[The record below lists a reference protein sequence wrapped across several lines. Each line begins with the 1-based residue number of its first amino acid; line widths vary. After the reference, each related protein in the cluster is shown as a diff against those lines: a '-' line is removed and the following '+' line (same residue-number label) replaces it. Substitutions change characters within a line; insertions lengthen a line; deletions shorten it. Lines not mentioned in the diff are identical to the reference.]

1 MTEKER
7 YAIAQSVLASELAE
21 RVVQKLLERQKRAL
35 VVYTGSNMSVESGL
49 EQLRALRAEG
59 FTYRVLLSRSAA
71 GMLDVPAIRSALEPE
86 ALWVERAEET
96 PEVLTAKYDTILVPT
111 LTVNTAAHV
120 AACMADTPA
129 AAIILDGLMRG
140 KNVIAAVDGCC
151 PDNPERTRR
160 GFRMTEALK
169 GKLRENKDT
178 LRAYG
183 ARLTT
188 ADQLCPAA
196 LRAIQGFVSGPA
208 TPRPSKPEAAP
219 EAKPKSAVSGGSGR
233 QEVHLTLEGRVLSA
247 RYLQSCPPHSVAV
260 VPKGTIVTQ
269 LTLDEARRR
278 DITIQKEG

>member
-7 YAIAQSVLASELAE
+7 YALAQSVLASQLAE

-35 VVYTGSNMSVESGL
+35 VVYTGSNMSVEPGL
-49 EQLRALRAEG
+49 ACLRALREDG
-59 FTYRVLLSRSAA
+59 FSYRVLFSRSAA

-86 ALWVERAEET
+86 ALWVEKPDET
-96 PEVLTAKYDTILVPT
+96 PEALTAKYDTILVPT

-140 KNVIAAVDGCC
+140 KNVVAAVDGCC
-151 PDNPERTRR
+151 PDNPERIRR

-169 GKLRENKDT
+169 SRLRENKDT

-183 ARLTT
+183 AHLTT
-188 ADQLCPAA
+188 ADQLQGAA
-196 LRAIQGFVSGPA
+196 LRAIRGFVPGAPA
-208 TPRPSKPEAAP
+208 PGKVAPKTAAAP
-219 EAKPKSAVSGGSGR
+219 GASGGGR
-233 QEVHLTLEGRVLSA
+233 QEVRLALEGRVLSG
-247 RYLQSCPPHSVAV
+247 RYLQTCPFHAVAR

-269 LTLDEARRR
+269 LAADEARRR
-278 DITIQKEG
+278 DITIQIER

>member
-1 MTEKER
+1 MTDKER
-7 YAIAQSVLASELAE
+7 YAIVQSVLAGELAE

-35 VVYTGSNMSVESGL
+35 VVYTGSNMSVAPGL
-49 EQLRALRAEG
+49 DQLRALRADG

-86 ALWVERAEET
+86 ALWIERAEET
-96 PEVLTAKYDTILVPT
+96 PEALTVQYDTILVPT

-151 PDNPERTRR
+151 PDNPERIRR

-183 ARLTT
+183 AHLTT
-188 ADQLCPAA
+188 ADQLRPAA
-196 LRAIQGFVSGPA
+196 LRAIRGFVPGG
-208 TPRPSKPEAAP
+208 AAP
-219 EAKPKSAVSGGSGR
+219 EAPKAAAPQAKAPSGAAGAGGR
-233 QEVHLTLEGRVLSA
+233 QVVRPALEGRVFGA
-247 RYLQSCPPHSVAV
+247 RYLQNCPSHSLVV

-269 LTLDEARRR
+269 LTADNARQR
-278 DITIQKEG
+278 DITIQLEG

>member
-1 MTEKER
+1 MTDKER
-7 YAIAQSVLASELAE
+7 YAIVQSVLAGELAE

-35 VVYTGSNMSVESGL
+35 VVYTGSNMSVAPGL
-49 EQLRALRAEG
+49 DQLRALREDG

-71 GMLDVPAIRSALEPE
+71 AMLDVPAIRAALEPE

-96 PEVLTAKYDTILVPT
+96 PEALTVRYDTILVPT

-151 PDNPERTRR
+151 PDNPERIRR

-183 ARLTT
+183 AYLTT
-188 ADQLCPAA
+188 ADQLRPAA
-196 LRAIQGFVSGPA
+196 LRAIRAFVPGG
-208 TPRPSKPEAAP
+208 AAP
-219 EAKPKSAVSGGSGR
+219 KAPQTAASQSKASPSASGAGSR
-233 QEVHLTLEGRVLSA
+233 PVVRPALEGRGFRA
-247 RYLQSCPPHSVAV
+247 RQLQNCPSHCIVA

-269 LTLDEARRR
+269 LTADNARRR
-278 DITIQKEG
+278 DITIQIET